1 MDVQNVLKGVVPAE
15 KIALPGTE
23 QYEQSNEA
31 YFTKFE
37 SAIKPA
43 AIVQP
48 TSAEEVSALIK
59 ALHPKLVKQEVS
71 LAIKGTGHTPFAG
84 KVSSSST
91 WLENSC

>member
-23 QYEQSNEA
+23 QYEQSNDA
-31 YFTKFE
+31 YFTRFE

-59 ALHPKLVKQEVS
+59 ALHPKLMKQEIS
-71 LAIKGTGHTPFAG
+71 LAIKGTGHTSFAG
-84 KVSSSST
+84 NVPISSSR
-91 WLENSC
+91 LENSC